1 MRRRTQ
7 NNCKLFKSKLRQ
19 TKNCKINERMNAE
32 NNDNINQGQ
41 KNTNRTRNA
50 DYIFS
55 HCVSYTQTHAR
66 TETLLPVMRQPLQYL
81 VVVFVFIAAAA
92 VAVIVT
98 ILFLTH
104 SKYNRLNFF
113 SSFNVF
119 FIFSSSFLFFS
130 FQFLCTTVLTN
141 QYIFEEKKL
150 YRLNNDN
157 SVFSYV
163 FCLWQQSSSF
173 VVDFFP
179 VPLVANYSPLCYSN
193 ACVQVD
199 LTESFEW
206 QHAKREHSSLF
217 CVEVI

>member
-119 FIFSSSFLFFS
+119 FIFSSSFLFFHFNFFVLPYWLIS
-130 FQFLCTTVLTN
+130 IFLKKKNCIDWTMIIPYSATFFVYGIRVVRLWLIFSQFHLLQTIRHYAILM
-141 QYIFEEKKL
+141 
-150 YRLNNDN
+150 
-157 SVFSYV
+157 
-163 FCLWQQSSSF
+163 
-173 VVDFFP
+173 
-179 VPLVANYSPLCYSN
+179 LVY
-193 ACVQVD
+193 
-199 LTESFEW
+199 
-206 QHAKREHSSLF
+206 K
-217 CVEVI
+217 